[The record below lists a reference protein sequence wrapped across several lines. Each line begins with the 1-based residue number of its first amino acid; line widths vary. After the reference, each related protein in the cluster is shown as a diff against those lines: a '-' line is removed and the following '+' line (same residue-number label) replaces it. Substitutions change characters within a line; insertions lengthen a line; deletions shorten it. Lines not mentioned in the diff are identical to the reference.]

1 MVTKDK
7 KFTFAELGSLGGK
20 SLLKKKGKSYFKA
33 LAKKSVA
40 ARKKK
45 AKSAS

>member
-20 SLLKKKGKSYFKA
+20 SLLKKKGKAYFKKLSRKA
-33 LAKKSVA
+33 VE

-45 AKSAS
+45 AKLAS